1 MSLDFQCKFCFEGH
15 LSSTPAFI
23 SMVYRVHLHRSRHEH
38 SEVYEVDRGLLGD
51 CCHGE
56 NFLSS
61 QVRIAV
67 LVGLHVHVHQ
77 HQTML
82 HCPKQVWF
90 NFIYLLFI
98 AQAKTRVSRTTKSY
112 KVVISG
118 LTSISHSWI
127 WFIIRRILSKKNMQT
142 TQRFSQRKKRRSN
155 QTKRS

>member
-1 MSLDFQCKFCFEGH
+1 MQVLFWRSPEFNTCLHFYGLSRSPAQKQTWTLRSLWGWSWAAWWLLPWWKFSFFPGEDCSSRGSPCTRASASNH
-15 LSSTPAFI
+15 ASLS
-23 SMVYRVHLHRSRHEH
+23 
-38 SEVYEVDRGLLGD
+38 
-51 CCHGE
+51 
-56 NFLSS
+56 
-61 QVRIAV
+61 
-67 LVGLHVHVHQ
+67 
-77 HQTML
+77 QTSL
-82 HCPKQVWF
+82 WL

-127 WFIIRRILSKKNMQT
+127 WFIIRRILLKKNMQT